1 MPTEKLQKSWNTHKK
16 VVVTGA
22 QIITILTLVAGIW
35 TNHLSNASN
44 EATLNNQNQWMKDAI
59 KSELSRIE
67 VLEVKVAVLES
78 QVKDAKEDI
87 RDLEN
92 HK

>member
-1 MPTEKLQKSWNTHKK
+1 MPTAEIKRGWNAHKK
-16 VVVTGA
+16 IVITGA

-35 TNHLSNASN
+35 TNHLSNSSN
-44 EATLNNQNQWMKDAI
+44 ETALTNQNQWMKDAI
-59 KSELSRIE
+59 REQRGKIE
-67 VLEVKVAVLES
+67 ILEVKVAVLES
-78 QVKDAKEDI
+78 EVTDAKQDI